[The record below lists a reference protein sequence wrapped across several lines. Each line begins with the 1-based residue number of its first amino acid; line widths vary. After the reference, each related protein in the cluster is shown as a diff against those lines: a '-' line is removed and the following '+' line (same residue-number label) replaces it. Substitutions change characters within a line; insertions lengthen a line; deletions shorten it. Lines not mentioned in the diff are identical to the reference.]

1 MAPHKVVVKC
11 GSYAVLLDLQIIG
24 PLGRGSPQETS
35 WFTMEHTEEVTS
47 LVRDAVD
54 RRVRL
59 YIDCLHKRGQP
70 KHKRELPHANPLC
83 VKGRRVSLVANFVKR
98 HFNLRCIVKQQYGE
112 LRVFPERYV
121 VCVSRLEDVS
131 ANPTP
136 AVTVTVSQSTE
147 SQYFSRPAAE
157 TRDELN
163 SSTITKRSS
172 LQKIARH
179 ANARPQP
186 ETQLLPYGSILG
198 KKLHSEQNRVPGEQ
212 GAEPQPPTGQPSLTA
227 EAVLP
232 HGHPTTST
240 DPTVQAG
247 AVGGVGLTEGQ
258 QRESV
263 GLPGNTDPRET
274 VLSQSQFQGGED
286 KPSRVP
292 GEDPPGA
299 KRVCL
304 GPPLV
309 ACSSNELIIP
319 THSAVSSN
327 PLPPPS
333 LSSPRPPLVKSSAKT
348 ESKAFPSPAPAAAL
362 FPAPMLYTPASSP
375 APEKDQST
383 APSSLSF
390 LPYPASSPAPEKD
403 QSTATLSSLPAPA
416 LSPVPTPERTQSQT
430 SQTAVEVELL
440 TPGKQ
445 SQSLLPLTSSN
456 NTEQTNQNSPAAGL
470 RGRSVKDV
478 VSSALSI
485 ASTHTGVIGEG
496 EEGRENGGRRRRGE
510 EKRGKIME
518 GKRGVEREYNGGKES
533 RRGEEREVGEEER
546 ENVTRPSRLRRLKK

>member
-1 MAPHKVVVKC
+1 MSVPC
-11 GSYAVLLDLQIIG
+11 F
-24 PLGRGSPQETS
+24 R
-35 WFTMEHTEEVTS
+35 
-47 LVRDAVD
+47 
-54 RRVRL
+54 
-59 YIDCLHKRGQP
+59 
-70 KHKRELPHANPLC
+70 
-83 VKGRRVSLVANFVKR
+83 
-98 HFNLRCIVKQQYGE
+98 
-112 LRVFPERYV
+112 
-121 VCVSRLEDVS
+121 
-131 ANPTP
+131 
-136 AVTVTVSQSTE
+136 
-147 SQYFSRPAAE
+147 
-157 TRDELN
+157 
-163 SSTITKRSS
+163 
-172 LQKIARH
+172 ARH

-383 APSSLSF
+383 A
-390 LPYPASSPAPEKD
+390 
-403 QSTATLSSLPAPA
+403 TLSSLPAPA